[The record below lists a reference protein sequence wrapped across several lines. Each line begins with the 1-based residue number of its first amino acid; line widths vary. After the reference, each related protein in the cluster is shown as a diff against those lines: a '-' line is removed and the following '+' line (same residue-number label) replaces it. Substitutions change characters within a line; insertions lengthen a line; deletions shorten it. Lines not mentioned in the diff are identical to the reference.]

1 MPINFLHP
9 VDKELGKGSGGET
22 NNTVLLLSELW
33 SQSFRGTAGSIIR
46 LEGNVLQLRML
57 ASNHIG
63 HSLDPSACVTNQ
75 ASSNTSR
82 DLTVM

>member
-22 NNTVLLLSELW
+22 NNAVFLLSELW
-33 SQSFRGTAGSIIR
+33 SQSFRGRAESIIR
-46 LEGNVLQLRML
+46 LEGNVWQLRML
-57 ASNHIG
+57 ASNHKG
-63 HSLDPSACVTNQ
+63 HSLDPSACVANQ

-82 DLTVM
+82 NLTVK

>member
-33 SQSFRGTAGSIIR
+33 S
-46 LEGNVLQLRML
+46 
-57 ASNHIG
+57 
-63 HSLDPSACVTNQ
+63 
-75 ASSNTSR
+75 
-82 DLTVM
+82 